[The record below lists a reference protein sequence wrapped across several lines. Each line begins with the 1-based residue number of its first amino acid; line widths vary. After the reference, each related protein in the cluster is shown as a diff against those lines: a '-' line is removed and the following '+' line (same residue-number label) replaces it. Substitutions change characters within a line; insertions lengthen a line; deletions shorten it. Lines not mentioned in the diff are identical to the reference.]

1 MLLHLTIE
9 DGGLI
14 FGAILLGIGLGWA
27 ARSAVRGWRSRNRL
41 P

>member
-9 DGGLI
+9 NGGLI
-14 FGAILLGIGLGWA
+14 LGVLLLGVGLGWA